1 VLMNRAAFGA
11 ACTGALTAALL
22 KPAPAVRAQAPPT
35 VLRVSS
41 VLSDELTPVLY
52 AQRSGMYAKAGLD
65 LQIVPGSS
73 GAAVTTAVLAG
84 DIEIGKSSLISLMNA
99 HLRGIPLSVIGGSN
113 IYDPNHPYAQIVV
126 AANSPFTSAKD
137 LNGKTI
143 GVPSLNDLN
152 VLACDL
158 WLDKNGGD
166 SKSVKYVELPNPSLT
181 AALTGHRTDEAV
193 MTFPVLADALAS
205 HELKALGS
213 PYGAIGPDFLISVWF
228 VANDWAKQHAATVKT
243 FLDVTQ
249 QSAKYTNQHNSE
261 TAPMVADLTKIPLAV
276 INGMPRLVSSTG
288 MSNAQIQAVLDGAA
302 KYGLIPHTFP
312 ARDLVWSGLGS

>member
-1 VLMNRAAFGA
+1 MNRAAFGA

-181 AALTGHRTDEAV
+181 AALTGHRTDAAV